1 MDGAQRVTAIIER
14 EEDGYVALCPE
25 LDVASQGAS
34 IEEAR
39 ANLVEAL
46 TLFFETAAA
55 SEVERRFHR
64 EVFVTQVE
72 VPVG

>member
-1 MDGAQRVTAIIER
+1 MQHQRLTAIIER
-14 EEDGYVALCPE
+14 EDDGFVALCPE
-25 LDVASQGAS
+25 FDIASQGAS
-34 IEEAR
+34 IEDAR

-46 TLFFETAAA
+46 TLFFETASK
-55 SEVERRFHR
+55 SEIKERFHR